1 MDTKMS
7 AVMDRMIAESI
18 DAACRKLCKTGADD
32 ARRFAHA
39 LLVELGLAYGD
50 SDDVLGGVGRRAA
63 AGAADDDA
71 ASTDSVSADAAPA
84 EPAAAEPKSD
94 RKRTVSKKMKD
105 EFAAAGGDDK
115 QLKAAMKAYKAASDD
130 QVAVGWAAFA
140 AAFRGAAPP
149 ATPAKPKKAQPAK
162 PDAPKKE
169 PRAKAERNFTWTPA
183 AKKLFAETVEASG
196 GTVSDLL
203 KDRFAAHA
211 NAMTPEQFKVLAAV
225 GHMRA
230 FLTKPA
236 EPAAEPAAPAADD
249 DEDMESFEF
258 EGEELF
264 IGLSS
269 GKVYR
274 QSEGAGDVL
283 IGVAGQ
289 GRFKDVKV
297 PASE

>member
-1 MDTKMS
+1 MS

-63 AGAADDDA
+63 ASAAGAAGDDD

-84 EPAAAEPKSD
+84 EPAAADAEPKSD

-236 EPAAEPAAPAADD
+236 EPAAAPAADD

-297 PASE
+297 PAAE

>member
-1 MDTKMS
+1 M
-7 AVMDRMIAESI
+7 
-18 DAACRKLCKTGADD
+18 
-32 ARRFAHA
+32 
-39 LLVELGLAYGD
+39 
-50 SDDVLGGVGRRAA
+50 
-63 AGAADDDA
+63 
-71 ASTDSVSADAAPA
+71 
-84 EPAAAEPKSD
+84 
-94 RKRTVSKKMKD
+94 
-105 EFAAAGGDDK
+105 
-115 QLKAAMKAYKAASDD
+115 
-130 QVAVGWAAFA
+130 
-140 AAFRGAAPP
+140 
-149 ATPAKPKKAQPAK
+149 
-162 PDAPKKE
+162 
-169 PRAKAERNFTWTPA
+169 
-183 AKKLFAETVEASG
+183 
-196 GTVSDLL
+196 L

-236 EPAAEPAAPAADD
+236 EPAEPAEPAAPAAADD

-297 PASE
+297 PAAE